1 MLILFLLIVL
11 ICSLLPI
18 VDCCMVNED
27 KVRGMIGGVQQ
38 VEC

>member
-1 MLILFLLIVL
+1 MLILILLIVL

-18 VDCCMVNED
+18 VDCYIMDED